1 MDVLIIQYAVE
12 TVNPVFGKERKRTM
26 EQRISFSCDYME
38 GAHPTILQR
47 LIETNFAQMPGYG
60 ADDYCESAREKIR
73 AACSAPNAEV
83 HFLVGG
89 TQTNAT
95 VIDALLR
102 SYQGVVAADTGHIS
116 VHEAGAIEFG
126 GHKVLTLPHRN
137 GKISA
142 EQIASL
148 LCVYEKDV
156 NHDHTV
162 MPGMVYLSQP
172 TEYGTLYSRE
182 ELSAISALCREKHL
196 PLYVDGARLAYALA
210 CPENDVTLK
219 DMAELCDIFYIGG
232 TKCGALLGEAVVIP
246 QPGLI
251 PHFFTIIKQHGALL
265 AKGRLLGLQF
275 DTLFTDGLY
284 QHIGEAALR
293 AAEDIRTALR
303 ANGYQLCFA
312 SPTNQTF
319 CLVDREQMEKLR
331 EYVDFSQWEVYDEM
345 HTIIRFATS
354 WATKDEDVCTLCRI
368 LRDCAAR
375 EKAAS

>member
-1 MDVLIIQYAVE
+1 MDILIIQYAVE

-38 GAHPTILQR
+38 GAHPAILQR

-148 LCVYEKDV
+148 LRVYEEDV

-172 TEYGTLYSRE
+172 TEYGTLYSCE

-251 PHFFTIIKQHGALL
+251 SHFFTIIKQHGALL